1 MKKRAVGYCRI
12 STLMQVDNTSLKDQE
27 DKIRMYAKLHDI
39 VIDEMFIDKAVSG
52 KSTDRPEYD
61 KMMDYVKENNIDMII
76 VYKNDRIHRSLYNLL
91 AMIYELQNYEVALV
105 SVTEM
110 FDTSTPQGML
120 FLQMLGSFAEFERAV
135 INERTRN
142 GRIARLNENKWVG
155 GKPAFGYKVNKHGK
169 FEIDEE
175 EAIIVKDIFK
185 LRSKGISLA
194 KIGAKYGF
202 SKQKVDYILKNKNY
216 IGVFEYNGKKEKND
230 IVIEIDEEEAKVVK
244 EIFKLRSKGLSLA
257 KIGAKYGFS
266 KQKVDYILKNKNYI
280 GVFEY
285 QGKKE
290 KNDIV
295 IEIEPIVSRYMWNKV
310 NLKK

>member
-27 DKIRMYAKLHDI
+27 EKIRMYAKLHDI

-61 KMMDYVKENNIDMII
+61 KMMDYIKENDIDMII

-91 AMIYELQNYEVALV
+91 AMIYELQEHEVALV

-155 GKPAFGYKVNKHGK
+155 GKPSLGYKVNKDGK
-169 FEIDEE
+169 FEIDDEE
-175 EAIIVKDIFK
+175 
-185 LRSKGISLA
+185 A
-194 KIGAKYGF
+194 KIGDKYGF

-216 IGVFEYNGKKEKND
+216 IGVFEYH
-230 IVIEIDEEEAKVVK
+230 
-244 EIFKLRSKGLSLA
+244 
-257 KIGAKYGFS
+257 
-266 KQKVDYILKNKNYI
+266 
-280 GVFEY
+280 
-285 QGKKE
+285 GKKE

-295 IEIEPIVSRYMWNKV
+295 IEIEPIVSKYMWNKI
-310 NLKK
+310 NKN

>member
-27 DKIRMYAKLHDI
+27 EKVRMYAKLHDI

-61 KMMDYVKENNIDMII
+61 KMMNYVKENEIDMII

-91 AMIYELQNYEVALV
+91 AMIYELQEYEVALV

-120 FLQMLGSFAEFERAV
+120 FLQMLGSFAEFERAI

-155 GKPAFGYKVNKHGK
+155 GKPAFGYEITKDGRFAVNQY
-169 FEIDEE
+169 
-175 EAIIVKDIFK
+175 EAEIVKDIFK
-185 LRSKGISLA
+185 LRAKGVSLS
-194 KIGAKYGF
+194 KIGDKYGF
-202 SKQKVDYILKNKNY
+202 SKQKIDYILKNKNY
-216 IGVFEYNGKKEKND
+216 IGMFEYHGKKEKND
-230 IVIEIDEEEAKVVK
+230 IVIEID
-244 EIFKLRSKGLSLA
+244 
-257 KIGAKYGFS
+257 
-266 KQKVDYILKNKNYI
+266 
-280 GVFEY
+280 
-285 QGKKE
+285 
-290 KNDIV
+290 
-295 IEIEPIVSRYMWNKV
+295 PIISRYMWNKV
-310 NLKK
+310 NR

>member
-27 DKIRMYAKLHDI
+27 EKIRMYAKLHDI
-39 VIDEMFIDKAVSG
+39 VIDKMFIDKAVSG

-61 KMMDYVKENNIDMII
+61 NMMNYIKENDIDMII

-91 AMIYELQNYEVALV
+91 SMIYNLQEYEVALV

-155 GKPAFGYKVNKHGK
+155 GKPAFGYKVNKYGQ
-169 FEIDEE
+169 FEIEEE
-175 EAIIVKDIFK
+175 EAKIVKDIFK
-185 LRSKGISLA
+185 LRS
-194 KIGAKYGF
+194 
-202 SKQKVDYILKNKNY
+202 N
-216 IGVFEYNGKKEKND
+216 
-230 IVIEIDEEEAKVVK
+230 
-244 EIFKLRSKGLSLA
+244 GLSLA

-266 KQKVDYILKNKNYI
+266 KQKVDYILNINK
-280 GVFEY
+280 
-285 QGKKE
+285 KKI
-290 KNDIV
+290 K
-295 IEIEPIVSRYMWNKV
+295 YTF
-310 NLKK
+310 NLFFILEGSC

>member
-27 DKIRMYAKLHDI
+27 EKIKMYAKLHDI
-39 VIDEMFIDKAVSG
+39 VIEEIFIDKAISG
-52 KSTDRPEYD
+52 KSTDRPKYHE
-61 KMMDYVKENNIDMII
+61 MIDYVKGVRPHSGSKENNIDMII

-91 AMIYELQNYEVALV
+91 AMIYELKEYNVDLV

-110 FDTSTPQGML
+110 FDTSNPQGML
-120 FLQMLGSFAEFERAV
+120 FLQMLGSFAEFERAI

-155 GKPAFGYKVNKHGK
+155 GKPALGYKINKDGK
-169 FEIDEE
+169 FEINEE

-185 LRSKGISLA
+185 LRSKGLSLS
-194 KIGAKYGF
+194 KIG
-202 SKQKVDYILKNKNY
+202 
-216 IGVFEYNGKKEKND
+216 
-230 IVIEIDEEEAKVVK
+230 
-244 EIFKLRSKGLSLA
+244 R
-257 KIGAKYGFS
+257 KYGFS

-295 IEIEPIVSRYMWNKV
+295 VEIDPIVSKYMWNKV
-310 NLKK
+310 NNT

>member
-91 AMIYELQNYEVALV
+91 AMIYELQEYEVALV

-216 IGVFEYNGKKEKND
+216 
-230 IVIEIDEEEAKVVK
+230 
-244 EIFKLRSKGLSLA
+244 
-257 KIGAKYGFS
+257 
-266 KQKVDYILKNKNYI
+266 
-280 GVFEY
+280 
-285 QGKKE
+285 
-290 KNDIV
+290 
-295 IEIEPIVSRYMWNKV
+295 
-310 NLKK
+310 

>member
-91 AMIYELQNYEVALV
+91 AMIYELQKYEVALV

-120 FLQMLGSFAEFERAV
+120 FLQMLGSFAEFERAI

-142 GRIARLNENKWVG
+142 GRMARLNENKWVG
-155 GKPAFGYKVNKHGK
+155 GKLAFGYKVNKDGK

-175 EAIIVKDIFK
+175 EA
-185 LRSKGISLA
+185 
-194 KIGAKYGF
+194 KI
-202 SKQKVDYILKNKNY
+202 
-216 IGVFEYNGKKEKND
+216 
-230 IVIEIDEEEAKVVK
+230 VK

-257 KIGAKYGFS
+257 KIGDKYGFS

-290 KNDIV
+290 KNDIF
-295 IEIEPIVSRYMWNKV
+295 IEIEPIVSKYMWNKI
-310 NLKK
+310 NTKK

>member
-155 GKPAFGYKVNKHGK
+155 GKPALGYKVNKEGQ

-175 EAIIVKDIFK
+175 DAKNIFK
-185 LRSKGISLA
+185 LRSKGLSMA

-202 SKQKVDYILKNKNY
+202 SKQKVGYILKNKNY
-216 IGVFEYNGKKEKND
+216 IGIFEYRGKKEKND
-230 IVIEIDEEEAKVVK
+230 IVIEID
-244 EIFKLRSKGLSLA
+244 
-257 KIGAKYGFS
+257 
-266 KQKVDYILKNKNYI
+266 
-280 GVFEY
+280 
-285 QGKKE
+285 
-290 KNDIV
+290 
-295 IEIEPIVSRYMWNKV
+295 PIVSKYMWNRV
-310 NLKK
+310 NTR

>member
-27 DKIRMYAKLHDI
+27 DKIKMYAKLHDI
-39 VIDEMFIDKAVSG
+39 VIDGMFIDKAVSG
-52 KSTDRPEYD
+52 KSTDRPKYFE
-61 KMMDYVKENNIDMII
+61 MIEYVKQNNIDIII

-91 AMIYELQNYEVALV
+91 AMIYELQKYEVALV

-155 GKPAFGYKVNKHGK
+155 GKPSLGYKVSKDGK
-169 FEIDEE
+169 FEIDDE
-175 EAIIVKDIFK
+175 EAKIVKDIFK

-194 KIGAKYGF
+194 KIGTKYGF
-202 SKQKVDYILKNKNY
+202 SKQKVDYILRNKNY
-216 IGVFEYNGKKEKND
+216 IGVFEYYGKKEKND
-230 IVIEIDEEEAKVVK
+230 IT
-244 EIFKLRSKGLSLA
+244 L
-257 KIGAKYGFS
+257 
-266 KQKVDYILKNKNYI
+266 
-280 GVFEY
+280 
-285 QGKKE
+285 
-290 KNDIV
+290 
-295 IEIEPIVSRYMWNKV
+295 EIEPIVSKYLWNKV
-310 NLKK
+310 NLKMG

>member
-1 MKKRAVGYCRI
+1 MKKIGVGYCRI

-27 DKIRMYAKLHDI
+27 EKIKMYAKLHDI
-39 VIDEMFIDKAVSG
+39 GIDKIFIDKAVSG
-52 KSTDRPEYD
+52 KSTDRPEYYE
-61 KMMDYVKENNIDMII
+61 MMKYVKENDVDMII

-91 AMIYELQNYEVALV
+91 AMIYELQEHEVALV

-155 GKPAFGYKVNKHGK
+155 GKPAFGYKVNKDGK

-175 EAIIVKDIFK
+175 EAKIVKDIFK
-185 LRSKGISLA
+185 LRSRGLSMA
-194 KIGAKYGF
+194 KIGDKYGF

-216 IGVFEYNGKKEKND
+216 IGVFEYTGKKEKND
-230 IVIEIDEEEAKVVK
+230 ISLEI
-244 EIFKLRSKGLSLA
+244 SS
-257 KIGAKYGFS
+257 
-266 KQKVDYILKNKNYI
+266 
-280 GVFEY
+280 
-285 QGKKE
+285 
-290 KNDIV
+290 
-295 IEIEPIVSRYMWNKV
+295 IVSKYMWNKV
-310 NLKK
+310 NK